1 MKTTLVVENH
11 SQFEDF
17 LSINL
22 FTWLGLK
29 TVFVKSAKSAIEY
42 IINNDSKPDLII
54 SKYKINSSL
63 EAPVILTFLKENS
76 LNIPFFSMGQKP
88 KDSEISSPHFTS
100 ILDIKLLIQECAKSL
115 KITAKQMVHEIVP
128 DYFPIPIQ
136 HFNLIEN
143 TNTVIYTEEDGTY
156 QPVLAKDAPVD
167 SLIVKDM
174 IAQGHMHVYIK
185 KEDRLR
191 FVSHIN
197 HQIAA
202 KLEIKELNPND
213 KLVALDMSQRVLQ
226 QSVKRLGITQETI
239 ELSRR
244 NMKEMTNAVKA
255 YPSLKKL
262 LKRLL
267 ANKTSYEFK
276 HSQMLMYI
284 ATQMLNQ
291 LDWVNE
297 EQVQKLQFICFW
309 HDIALENSEQC
320 MIHTEKDLRASTISE
335 TEKHLVKNHAQIAAT
350 IISKYPNAPIGVEQ
364 IIKQHHG
371 MPNGV
376 GFSEHYGQNI
386 SPLAIVFILAEDLV
400 DSILK
405 ANTSF
410 KFEVKILQMR
420 KRYETQRFQ
429 KIIDVLERIIK

>member
-1 MKTTLVVENH
+1 MKTTLIVESH

-29 TVFVKSAKSAIEY
+29 TVFVKSANFAIEY
-42 IINNDSKPDLII
+42 LKSDEPAPDLII
-54 SKYKINSSL
+54 SKYEINNTE
-63 EAPVILTFLKENS
+63 EAPLISKYLQENT
-76 LNIPFFSMGQKP
+76 LNIPFLTMGQKP
-88 KDSEISSPHFTS
+88 KEAELALPHFTS
-100 ILDIKLLIQECAKSL
+100 ILDIKPLIQECAKNL
-115 KITAKQMVHEIVP
+115 NITAKQMVQEIVP

-136 HFNLIEN
+136 HFNLIDN
-143 TNTVIYTEEDGTY
+143 TNTIIYTEEDDVY
-156 QPVLAKDAPVD
+156 QPVLAKDAAID

-174 IAQGHMHVYIK
+174 IAQGHMQVYVK
-185 KEDRLR
+185 KEDRLK

-226 QSVKRLGITQETI
+226 QNIKRLGITQETI

-244 NMKEMTNAVKA
+244 NMREMTNTAKA

-262 LKRLL
+262 LKKLL
-267 ANKTSYEFK
+267 ANKGSYEFK
-276 HSQMLMYI
+276 HSQMLMYV

-320 MIHTEKDLRASTISE
+320 MIHTEKDLRASTLSE
-335 TEKHLVKNHAQIAAT
+335 AEKHLVKNHAQIAAT

-371 MPNGV
+371 MTNGV

-400 DSILK
+400 DAILR
-405 ANTSF
+405 ANSSF
-410 KFEVKILQMR
+410 KLEMKILQMR

-429 KIIDVLERIIK
+429 KIIDVLEKIVK